1 MQELKVTSTEFS
13 NKLGLYFQ
21 KALSAPV
28 TITHHGRDS
37 LVVMSAEEY
46 QRLKRRDRQVYRTE
60 DTPAEFIAALHVAE
74 PPAETEQFNGE
85 VPEGWDRHG
94 RG

>member
-1 MQELKVTSTEFS
+1 MPEKRVTSTEFG
-13 NKLGLYFQ
+13 NRLGLYFQ
-21 KALSAPV
+21 KALSEPV

-46 QRLKRRDRQVYRTE
+46 KRLKRRDRHVYRAE
-60 DTPAEFIAALHVAE
+60 DTPAEFIAALQGAE
-74 PPAETEQFNGE
+74 PPAETAQFNDE
-85 VPEGWDRHG
+85 VPEDWDSHR

>member
-1 MQELKVTSTEFS
+1 MQETRVTSTEFS
-13 NKLGLYFQ
+13 NKLDLYFQ
-21 KALSAPV
+21 KAMSEPV

-37 LVVMSAEEY
+37 LVVMPADEY
-46 QRLKRRDRQVYRTE
+46 RRLKRRDRQVYRAE
-60 DTPAEFIAALHVAE
+60 DAPAEFIATLQTAE
-74 PPAETEQFNGE
+74 PPAETAQFNDE